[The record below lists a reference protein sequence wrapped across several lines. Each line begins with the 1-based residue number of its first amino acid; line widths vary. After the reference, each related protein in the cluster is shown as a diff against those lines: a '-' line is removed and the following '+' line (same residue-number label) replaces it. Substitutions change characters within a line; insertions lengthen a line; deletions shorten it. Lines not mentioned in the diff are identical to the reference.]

1 MRKYAVDLT
10 TDAVLIVNDREVVL
24 DTVTMSED
32 DRFVLL
38 SGWFEDNGD
47 PFDRQVD
54 PDSTYKVKA

>member
-10 TDAVLIVNDREVVL
+10 TDSVLIVNDREVTL
-24 DTVTMSED
+24 DTVRMSD
-32 DRFVLL
+32 DERFVIL

-54 PDSTYKVKA
+54 PDSTYRVTA